1 MTLGEKMKLLRAS
14 RGLSQEQLAAELNVS
29 RQAVSKWECG
39 DAAPDLDKL
48 RAICAYF
55 GVTTDYLIWENEED
69 APKAAVPANPE
80 AANDSGNRSS
90 NSRRAVSRPCSR

>member
-1 MTLGEKMKLLRAS
+1 MTLGEKLKMLRAS

-55 GVTTDYLIWENEED
+55 GVTADYLIWEKAEN
-69 APKAAVPANPE
+69 APT
-80 AANDSGNRSS
+80 D
-90 NSRRAVSRPCSR
+90 